1 MIVWSVC
8 VGTTMLLLLPRLRL
22 PLLALARLKLWCLN
36 NPAFSRGHMVVH
48 AESLVSKPARPPVRR
63 SAEGGQSD
71 WPGGIVP
78 GTSCSALPSSM
89 VDDSTGNLNKR
100 CRAEGNSP
108 SLTWYIHVGGW
119 RWRRRRR
126 VYTARGQDQVKVSI
140 FSSSLLADRA
150 LFSSVS

>member
-1 MIVWSVC
+1 
-8 VGTTMLLLLPRLRL
+8 ML
-22 PLLALARLKLWCLN
+22 
-36 NPAFSRGHMVVH
+36 S
-48 AESLVSKPARPPVRR
+48 
-63 SAEGGQSD
+63 
-71 WPGGIVP
+71 
-78 GTSCSALPSSM
+78 LPSSM

-119 RWRRRRR
+119 RRQR
-126 VYTARGQDQVKVSI
+126 VYTAGGQDQVKVSI

>member
-1 MIVWSVC
+1 
-8 VGTTMLLLLPRLRL
+8 ML
-22 PLLALARLKLWCLN
+22 
-36 NPAFSRGHMVVH
+36 S
-48 AESLVSKPARPPVRR
+48 
-63 SAEGGQSD
+63 
-71 WPGGIVP
+71 
-78 GTSCSALPSSM
+78 LPSSM

-119 RWRRRRR
+119 RRR
-126 VYTARGQDQVKVSI
+126 VYTAGGQDQVKVSI

>member
-1 MIVWSVC
+1 MHS
-8 VGTTMLLLLPRLRL
+8 LL
-22 PLLALARLKLWCLN
+22 
-36 NPAFSRGHMVVH
+36 
-48 AESLVSKPARPPVRR
+48 
-63 SAEGGQSD
+63 
-71 WPGGIVP
+71 
-78 GTSCSALPSSM
+78 TSSM

-108 SLTWYIHVGGW
+108 SLTWYIHVGG
-119 RWRRRRR
+119 WRRRRR